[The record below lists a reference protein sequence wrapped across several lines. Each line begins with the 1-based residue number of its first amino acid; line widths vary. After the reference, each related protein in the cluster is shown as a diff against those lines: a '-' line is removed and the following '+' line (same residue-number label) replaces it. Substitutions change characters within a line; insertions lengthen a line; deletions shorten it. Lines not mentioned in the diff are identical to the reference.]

1 MTVHLLEELSTPAL
15 DALPRDRTVVILTV
29 SPLEEHGPHLPVGVD
44 AFTARHF
51 AETLGEQLVMSRAG
65 WNVVLAPTLH
75 LGTFTFDTVGTINVR
90 QRVVRDVVVDYG
102 DSLARAGFRFI
113 FIANGHGG
121 PGHLVALEE
130 AAAIVSRRRGVT
142 MASLSGHLAW
152 EFLRGRYLEK
162 IEAALGRTLS
172 AEERGAFAEDA
183 HGGWWETSVML
194 HLGPHL
200 VHESY
205 RDLPPA
211 RYALSRRLVPNYPL
225 RNGGAGYVGHPG
237 LADPAFGKAAGE
249 VLLSRG
255 DGAGDGPSRW
265 PPSTAGAA
273 FAILRDAILAHE
285 LLAGVWRDHR
295 RPCCRR
301 GLVAVAGVVRICP
314 GRCSRIDRTKGER
327 AVKAYV
333 LIETAAGKTKGVKKA
348 LSKVKSARATVAAM
362 DAVTG
367 PYDFIAV
374 VEGNSL
380 DAIGNLVTESIG
392 VIDGVTRTTTCVA
405 VSIG

>member
-15 DALPRDRTVVILTV
+15 DSLPRDRTVVILTV

-51 AETLGEQLVMSRAG
+51 AESLGERLVKARAG

-113 FIANGHGG
+113 FVANGHGG

-172 AEERGAFAEDA
+172 EEERWAFAEDA

-194 HLGPHL
+194 HLRPHL
-200 VHESY
+200 VHASY

-237 LADPAFGKAAGE
+237 LADPAFGKAGGE
-249 VLLSRG
+249 VLLAEAMELVTGLLDGRLRPPERRSPFFSVPFLRTNFWPVFGGTIAGFAVVAAWWLSRASSASAPTDARG
-255 DGAGDGPSRW
+255 
-265 PPSTAGAA
+265 STAK
-273 FAILRDAILAHE
+273 
-285 LLAGVWRDHR
+285 
-295 RPCCRR
+295 R
-301 GLVAVAGVVRICP
+301 GNEP
-314 GRCSRIDRTKGER
+314 
-327 AVKAYV
+327 
-333 LIETAAGKTKGVKKA
+333 
-348 LSKVKSARATVAAM
+348 
-362 DAVTG
+362 
-367 PYDFIAV
+367 
-374 VEGNSL
+374 
-380 DAIGNLVTESIG
+380 
-392 VIDGVTRTTTCVA
+392 
-405 VSIG
+405 